1 MIGVSLGIS
10 QQNRTPMAGSVDA
23 FSPLRAR
30 LVAGKNAT
38 IFVNGDSTAHA
49 DDGPFQQFA
58 IMLGGLHDIKVVLYR
73 WAEWQTHAATGPK
86 AYADPV
92 ILRAGTG
99 ATLTVY
105 LATLPVGRPGYM
117 LAEQRMAALQIPR
130 PDLCIM
136 HHGYNMQSFETP
148 GGIRSPG
155 RAALLGPLGMTEWH
169 WPGAA
174 QLITTQNPWKDGTG
188 YDKVYHTIL
197 DVARA
202 HPNLTL
208 ADTHAAFIANGKD
221 ATLYNDNIHPSS
233 TGSALIARTLFAAY
247 LASAPNSGF
256 ETPCWPKLSAT
267 NLIANGDFTEWS
279 GPAPSG
285 WSLAESASATKSTEV
300 TFSPSFAY
308 SLALRANGSEFSG
321 LFHYFR
327 NEEAA
332 AMIGKTLSFAVLYK
346 NSAGQRTPFV
356 DLVAKSGGDLRT
368 IICGTLQFG
377 DAGILDNSGWM
388 WATANG
394 IPLDPDIDPSGYSFY
409 LRVLPAFGYSV
420 PTSNAPLY
428 LQRII
433 AVEGD
438 LPKGNLTG

>member
-1 MIGVSLGIS
+1 M
-10 QQNRTPMAGSVDA
+10 
-23 FSPLRAR
+23 
-30 LVAGKNAT
+30 
-38 IFVNGDSTAHA
+38 NGDSTAHA

-117 LAEQRMAALQIPR
+117 LAEQRIAALEIPR

-148 GGIRSPG
+148 GGIRCPG

-208 ADTHAAFIANGKD
+208 VDTHAAFIANGKD

-233 TGSALIARTLFAAY
+233 TGSALIARTLFAGY

-256 ETPCWPKLSAT
+256 ETP
-267 NLIANGDFTEWS
+267 
-279 GPAPSG
+279 
-285 WSLAESASATKSTEV
+285 
-300 TFSPSFAY
+300 
-308 SLALRANGSEFSG
+308 
-321 LFHYFR
+321 
-327 NEEAA
+327 
-332 AMIGKTLSFAVLYK
+332 
-346 NSAGQRTPFV
+346 AGQNYP
-356 DLVAKSGGDLRT
+356 
-368 IICGTLQFG
+368 
-377 DAGILDNSGWM
+377 
-388 WATANG
+388 
-394 IPLDPDIDPSGYSFY
+394 P
-409 LRVLPAFGYSV
+409 
-420 PTSNAPLY
+420 PT
-428 LQRII
+428 
-433 AVEGD
+433 
-438 LPKGNLTG
+438 